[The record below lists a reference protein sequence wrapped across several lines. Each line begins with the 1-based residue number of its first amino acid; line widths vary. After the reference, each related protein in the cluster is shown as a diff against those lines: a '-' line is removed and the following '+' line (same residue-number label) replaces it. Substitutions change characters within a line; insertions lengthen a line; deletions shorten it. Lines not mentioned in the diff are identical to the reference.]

1 MGRARAELEKVENFL
16 IENCATRNANII
28 KDHLQSMENL
38 EGNFCQLNLWKLK
51 KKVCPPKIDPPM
63 GKKDETGMLVTAP
76 NLLKQLYL
84 RTYQKRLEQRPMKP
98 ELVDIFFLKEEL
110 WSRRL
115 EELRIKKTAPWNL
128 SELKIALKS
137 LKNNKTAD
145 PHGMINE
152 LFKSSCGGSDLEE
165 SLLLLYNGIKE
176 NFFLPEYM
184 MLENITTVYKNK

>member
-1 MGRARAELEKVENFL
+1 M
-16 IENCATRNANII
+16 
-28 KDHLQSMENL
+28 
-38 EGNFCQLNLWKLK
+38 NLWKLK
-51 KKVCPPKIDPPM
+51 KKLCPLNTDPPM
-63 GKKDETGMLVTAP
+63 GKKNETGILITAP
-76 NLLKQLYL
+76 NLRKQLYL
-84 RTYQKRLEQRPMKP
+84 RTYQERLGHRPMKP
-98 ELVDIFFLKEEL
+98 ELMDIFLLKEEL

-115 EELRIKKTAPWNL
+115 EELRNKKTDPWNL

-184 MLENITTVYKNK
+184 MLENITTV

>member
-1 MGRARAELEKVENFL
+1 
-16 IENCATRNANII
+16 
-28 KDHLQSMENL
+28 
-38 EGNFCQLNLWKLK
+38 
-51 KKVCPPKIDPPM
+51 M

-137 LKNNKTAD
+137 LKTIK
-145 PHGMINE
+145 
-152 LFKSSCGGSDLEE
+152 
-165 SLLLLYNGIKE
+165 LLTHTG
-176 NFFLPEYM
+176 
-184 MLENITTVYKNK
+184 